1 MKINRLMGKIV
12 NFNDCL
18 IEEKYGNV
26 NRNLDWGVDSNDKE
40 VSVCSKIY
48 LNEGVK
54 YLKVNGKIGDKEE
67 DFVVKWMDK

>member
-1 MKINRLMGKIV
+1 MSKIV

-26 NRNLDWGVDSNDKE
+26 SRNLDWGVDSNDKE

-48 LNEGVK
+48 LNGGVK

-67 DFVVKWMDK
+67 NFVVKWMDK